1 MEWIN
6 GIKLDIK
13 KMVACGFGFRKERF
27 LCTLEVSQTSAK
39 LMFPWYFVNF

>member
-13 KMVACGFGFRKERF
+13 KMVACGFGFRKERY
-27 LCTLEVSQTSAK
+27 LRIYEASQTSVK
-39 LMFPWYFVNF
+39 LVFPWYFVTF